1 MVSKKMFLPR
11 AVSVPSTWADKVN
24 AKAHLQAEGGS
35 ENSIFGRVCRPAADG
50 RIIHKNVPQWIIYNE
65 GPDWLLHWF
74 PFSFAV
80 QRCCLGWLAHRM
92 EVLGLGAWVGG
103 LGRLGWLGSTH
114 LGVC

>member
-1 MVSKKMFLPR
+1 MIVACLL
-11 AVSVPSTWADKVN
+11 STLLAN
-24 AKAHLQAEGGS
+24 I
-35 ENSIFGRVCRPAADG
+35 SIFGRVCRPAADG

-103 LGRLGWLGSTH
+103 LGRLWWLGSTH